1 MGTCSDLFCP
11 RAYDSLKDFQD
22 IYEVAALKWKVGA
35 LQGVTRQTVPWE
47 GGEARR
53 HPAVQLS
60 PCWDI
65 SARLGIVHWRDNRW
79 PLALHLPVHL
89 QCGVLVKSTESQTPL
104 VSM

>member
-35 LQGVTRQTVPWE
+35 LQGVTRQKVPWE
-47 GGEARR
+47 GDEARR
-53 HPAVQLS
+53 HPAVPLS

-65 SARLGIVHWRDNRW
+65 SALSWALCTGGITGGPW
-79 PLALHLPVHL
+79 PCICLSICNAVSWLKALNLRPH
-89 QCGVLVKSTESQTPL
+89 
-104 VSM
+104 